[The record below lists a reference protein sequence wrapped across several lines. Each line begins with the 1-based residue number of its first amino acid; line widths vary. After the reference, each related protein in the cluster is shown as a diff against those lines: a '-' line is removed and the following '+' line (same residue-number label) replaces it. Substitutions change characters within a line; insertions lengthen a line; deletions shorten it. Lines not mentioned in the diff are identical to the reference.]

1 MNILPHRLREQKTRY
16 VAYSSKATEM
26 NVGIAECLEALPGGG
41 GTGSLAKM
49 QDILKQS
56 MYHGIYKKETKSWTH

>member
-1 MNILPHRLREQKTRY
+1 MQETHKMNILAHRLREQKTRY

-26 NVGIAECLEALPGGG
+26 HVGIAECLEALPGGG

-49 QDILKQS
+49 
-56 MYHGIYKKETKSWTH
+56 